1 MVPWR
6 MGLIQHKREAYWF
19 YRFLSLGYDRWVNPL
34 FWTPAMRERALLAA
48 RLDDRQLETL
58 DAGAGTGFT
67 TEGIVE
73 RVDPARVTMLDQ
85 SPHQLAR
92 ARRKP
97 GLEACRKLQ
106 GDAERLPFG
115 DEAFDRYVSAGSIEY
130 WPDPQRGIAEAHR
143 VLRPGGV
150 GVVIGPVEPANPV
163 LRRLSSAWMLF
174 PAEADYRAWFER
186 AGFEDVRVDVIAPE
200 WYRGRSPY
208 GVAVAGTKPAAGAAP
223 EDAAE
228 RSGASGSAER
238 SPVSGAA
245 GRSGALG
252 AAGRSGASG
261 AAGRSGS
268 AVASGAVEDRG
279 APMTLADRLHFAG
292 RFVLGSA
299 AGAAFVPIGAVL
311 ALRARLASR
320 RG

>member
-1 MVPWR
+1 

-34 FWTPAMRERALLAA
+34 FWTTEMRAKALDVA
-48 RLDDRQLETL
+48 RFDAPGLETL

-73 RVDPARVTMLDQ
+73 RVAPERVTMLDQ

-92 ARRKP
+92 ARAKP
-97 GLEACRKLQ
+97 ALERCRKLL
-106 GDAERLPFG
+106 GDAERLPFE
-115 DEAFDRYVSAGSIEY
+115 DASFDRYVSAGSIEY

-150 GVVIGPVEPANPV
+150 GVVIGPVKPANPV
-163 LRRLSSAWMLF
+163 LRWLSETWMLF
-174 PAEADYRAWFER
+174 PSEAEYRDWFAR
-186 AGFEDVRVDVIAPE
+186 AGFDDVRVEVLAPD

-208 GVAVAGTKPAAGAAP
+208 GVAIAGVKPAGTARDAPATAAVHAPAAI
-223 EDAAE
+223 
-228 RSGASGSAER
+228 
-238 SPVSGAA
+238 
-245 GRSGALG
+245 
-252 AAGRSGASG
+252 
-261 AAGRSGS
+261 
-268 AVASGAVEDRG
+268 EDRG
-279 APMTLADRLHFAG
+279 APLTRADRARFAA

-311 ALRARLASR
+311 ALRARLAR
-320 RG
+320 RSG